1 MQIQNETLLT
11 ISKRRSVRTFLKDDI
26 PDEIIQVLL
35 KAANDAPSAHNQQ
48 SWRFVVL
55 KGDKKQGLANLVN
68 TKANDFDR
76 PASALLR
83 MASKSITSAP
93 VVIAV
98 FNTGD
103 LIRHGS
109 MLFKVDKEVAND
121 FFRVMEI
128 QSSSAAVQ
136 NILLSA
142 TSLGLGSVWLGI
154 LYLIKN
160 EVTEYLQ
167 EPQGDFMAV
176 VPIGYPAKDITSGP
190 QKQPL
195 EYKVKYLS

>member
-1 MQIQNETLLT
+1 M
-11 ISKRRSVRTFLKDDI
+11 
-26 PDEIIQVLL
+26 
-35 KAANDAPSAHNQQ
+35 
-48 SWRFVVL
+48 L
-55 KGDKKQGLANLVN
+55 KGDKKHGLATLVN

-109 MLFKVDKEVAND
+109 MLFKVDKEIAND

-128 QSSSAAVQ
+128 QSSAAAVQ

-154 LYLIKN
+154 LYLIKE

-176 VPIGYPAKDITSGP
+176 VPIGYPARDVTSGP